1 MAVDKSI
8 WPIAYGSDRKG
19 YLVKRITYL
28 ARAQRSQLVASLSRY
43 ERRATND
50 ARTALHASRTTN
62 NAGEARVATAVAMV
76 LSLFLEGQL
85 AV

>member
-8 WPIAYGSDRKG
+8 WPLAYGSDRKG
-19 YLVKRITYL
+19 YLVKRLYFQ
-28 ARAQRSQLVASLSRY
+28 ARC
-43 ERRATND
+43 EI
-50 ARTALHASRTTN
+50 RTTN
-62 NAGEARVATAVAMV
+62 NAGEVRVATAVAMV